1 MNRNKPSKRISRRTG
16 LDRRWIP
23 SVNHQPERRRSRD
36 RRTIRHRSF
45 LEPIELNGAAENSE
59 RFPEINIQTKQLE
72 AKNAALPLDEKGF
85 SVAREAVFKRVTSDN
100 G

>member
-1 MNRNKPSKRISRRTG
+1 
-16 LDRRWIP
+16 
-23 SVNHQPERRRSRD
+23 
-36 RRTIRHRSF
+36 